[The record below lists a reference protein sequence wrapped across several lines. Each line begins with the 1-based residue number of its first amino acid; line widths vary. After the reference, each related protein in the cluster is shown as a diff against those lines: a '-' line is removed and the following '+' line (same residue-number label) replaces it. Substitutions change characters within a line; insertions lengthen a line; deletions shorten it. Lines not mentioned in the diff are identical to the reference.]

1 MNTHE
6 SSSSPSLLDWVDF
19 KWLMASEGRRV
30 DLDRLQSDSM
40 YAEQCVA
47 QALDSPSGLLRRLA
61 LKLRR
66 QSAASAR
73 G

>member
-6 SSSSPSLLDWVDF
+6 SSSQPSLLDWVDF

-30 DLDRLQSDSM
+30 NVDRLQCDSG

-47 QALDSPSGLLRRLA
+47 QALDSRSGLLRRLA
-61 LKLRR
+61 LRLQQKT
-66 QSAASAR
+66 AAAR
-73 G
+73 